1 MCFVALL
8 VEEHL
13 HYNIR
18 YWRIENLLKG
28 YSAYITLRSC
38 WRAVSH
44 VNRELVVPLQ
54 IVTKAKGLLP
64 R

>member
-1 MCFVALL
+1 MVVLQTWSIWFTRMCFVALL

-13 HYNIR
+13 IIIR

-38 WRAVSH
+38 WRVW
-44 VNRELVVPLQ
+44 EWPKL
-54 IVTKAKGLLP
+54 
-64 R
+64 

>member
-1 MCFVALL
+1 MVVLQTWSVWFTRMCFVALL

-38 WRAVSH
+38 WRVW
-44 VNRELVVPLQ
+44 EWPKL
-54 IVTKAKGLLP
+54 
-64 R
+64 